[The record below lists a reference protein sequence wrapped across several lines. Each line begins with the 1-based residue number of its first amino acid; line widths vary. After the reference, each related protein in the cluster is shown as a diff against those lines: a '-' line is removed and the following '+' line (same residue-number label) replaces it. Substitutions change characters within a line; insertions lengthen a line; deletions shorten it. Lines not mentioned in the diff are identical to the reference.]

1 MPAQRAS
8 ERIVRDCALRGIVFH
23 PTSQTGKRLPDAGC
37 FRLSVWHSASI
48 KNNGVRARFE
58 QQRYRSAGRFV
69 FGSRNKPPLSF
80 DVSKAWHRPAKLI
93 SELDSSVVECEA
105 CASIVSAPKQSFAD
119 RSPIYD
125 DLQRVVNQQHML
137 RHLSNELVN
146 VRARITFQ
154 IAAPNS
160 TNSSCNSSFFGLGNS
175 GALVAIK
182 IHDLGPCGHKV
193 FHKFLL
199 RISAGVYLRERTKL
213 RV

>member
-1 MPAQRAS
+1 
-8 ERIVRDCALRGIVFH
+8 
-23 PTSQTGKRLPDAGC
+23 LPDAGC
-37 FRLSVWHSASI
+37 FRLCVSHSASI
-48 KNNGVRARFE
+48 KKNGARERFE
-58 QQRYRSAGRFV
+58 QKRYRSAGRLV
-69 FGSRNKPPLSF
+69 FGSRNKPPLPF
-80 DVSKAWHRPAKLI
+80 DVCKAWHRPAKLI
-93 SELDSSVVECEA
+93 SKLDSSVVECEA

-119 RSPIYD
+119 RSPIYED
-125 DLQRVVNQQHML
+125 CSVSLINNTCFVTSL
-137 RHLSNELVN
+137 RFVN
-146 VRARITFQ
+146 VQARSTFQ